1 VVRAA
6 TPPIREGKSS
16 TTCLTHSGQVSSLL
30 ALSFSASSVSFT
42 VLSKDFWSAR
52 GGRKAGAPAEVEVP
66 TKVPVE
72 APAKAEVSANAQAEA
87 EVSANAQAEAEVSAN
102 AQAEAEVSA
111 NAQAEAEVSAN
122 AQAEADVPADASRSS
137 CGMLDCSTNASK

>member
-1 VVRAA
+1 MVRAA

-52 GGRKAGAPAEVEVP
+52 GGRQAGAPAEVEVP

-72 APAKAEVSANAQAEA
+72 APQPKPKCQPTHKRKPKC
-87 EVSANAQAEAEVSAN
+87 QPTHKPK
-102 AQAEAEVSA
+102 QMC
-111 NAQAEAEVSAN
+111 Q
-122 AQAEADVPADASRSS
+122 PTRLLSRK
-137 CGMLDCSTNASK
+137 CQ

>member
-1 VVRAA
+1 MVRAA

-16 TTCLTHSGQVSSLL
+16 TTLLTHSGQVSSLL

-52 GGRKAGAPAEVEVP
+52 GGRQAGAPAEVEVP

-72 APAKAEVSANAQAEA
+72 APAK
-87 EVSANAQAEAEVSAN
+87 
-102 AQAEAEVSA
+102 AEVSA

>member
-1 VVRAA
+1 MVRAA

-87 EVSANAQAEAEVSAN
+87 EVSANAQAEA
-102 AQAEAEVSA
+102 
-111 NAQAEAEVSAN
+111 
-122 AQAEADVPADASRSS
+122 DVPADASRSS